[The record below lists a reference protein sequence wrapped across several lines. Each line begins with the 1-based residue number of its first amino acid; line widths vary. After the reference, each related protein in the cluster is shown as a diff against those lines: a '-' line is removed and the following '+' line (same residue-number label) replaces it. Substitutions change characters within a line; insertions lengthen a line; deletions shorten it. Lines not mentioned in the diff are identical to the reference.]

1 MANTLTDSDPSAPRP
16 RLWLRVVLT
25 IVATL
30 LLIGA
35 IIGLKAFFV
44 VKMMS
49 SFKPPAPATVT
60 TQVVDAQDWRNQ
72 IDTVGTLRAWRGADL
87 STEVAGLARAVR
99 FASGQYV
106 AAGTVLVELNADA
119 EKAQLQA
126 LQAAADLSRTVL
138 KRDRE
143 QLAASAVSQATVD
156 ADEADLK
163 NKEALV
169 EQQRAL
175 VEKKI
180 IRAPFA
186 GRTGITTVNPGQY
199 LNAGDKIVTLQS
211 TDTLYA
217 DFNVPQ
223 RELGRV
229 AKGAEVSVSVDAWP
243 QHAYSGR
250 VTAVSSAVDTGTRNV
265 LVEASLRNPKHELV
279 PGMFARVGLLVGT
292 HERYLTVPQAAVAF
306 NPYGATLFVVEQG
319 KNDKGEATMLA
330 KQVFITTG
338 PTRGDQVAVLKGIK
352 PGDVIVTSG
361 QLKLKNGAPVQVDN
375 TTLPPNDPNPTPQ
388 EH

>member
-87 STEVAGLARAVR
+87 STEVAGLTRAVR

>member
-1 MANTLTDSDPSAPRP
+1 MANTLTDSDPSATRP

-99 FASGQYV
+99 FSSGQYV

-143 QLAASAVSQATVD
+143 QLAASAVSQATID

-199 LNAGDKIVTLQS
+199 LNAGDKIVSLQS

-243 QHAYSGR
+243 QHPYTGR
-250 VTAVSSAVDTGTRNV
+250 VTAIGSAVDTGTRNV

-292 HERYLTVPQAAVAF
+292 RERYLTVPQAAVAF
-306 NPYGATLFVVEQG
+306 NPYGATLFVVEQS

-352 PGDVIVTSG
+352 QGDVIVTSG

-375 TTLPPNDPNPTPQ
+375 TTLPPNDANPTPQ